1 MWTGKRAAK
10 KSECFV
16 SVSAL
21 LAAEKGSLERI
32 VELSREHFAAKG
44 NTSVERHRG
53 KIGTLPL
60 LELRPIVQRGQRA
73 RKRSSHQL
81 EKLEITL
88 HGADL
93 AAVLRALGAKMKE
106 LHHARIVLAARS
118 GCDARDFLHFHGERL
133 LGLIFKAEAAI
144 RDEKLQQ
151 SRQGHHEDHRG

>member
-1 MWTGKRAAK
+1 MRSKEKRMFRFSQRVAGGG
-10 KSECFV
+10 
-16 SVSAL
+16 
-21 LAAEKGSLERI
+21 KGSLERI

-93 AAVLRALGAKMKE
+93 AAVLRALGAKLKE

-118 GCDARDFLHFHGERL
+118 GCDACDFLHFHGERL
-133 LGLIFKAEAAI
+133 LG
-144 RDEKLQQ
+144 RSGNQ
-151 SRQGHHEDHRG
+151 

>member
-1 MWTGKRAAK
+1 MWTGKCAAK

-16 SVSAL
+16 SVSVL

-44 NTSVERHRG
+44 NTSVERHCG
-53 KIGTLPL
+53 KIGTLPQ

-88 HGADL
+88 HGGDL
-93 AAVLRALGAKMKE
+93 AAVLRARGAKLKE
-106 LHHARIVLAARS
+106 LQHARIVLGARY
-118 GCDARDFLHFHGERL
+118 GCGARVFLHIHGEWL
-133 LGLIFKAEAAI
+133 LGLFVQPEDGI

>member
-32 VELSREHFAAKG
+32 VELGREHLAAKG
-44 NTSVERHRG
+44 NTSVERHCG
-53 KIGTLPL
+53 KIGTLPQ

-93 AAVLRALGAKMKE
+93 AAVLQIGRASCRESEWG
-106 LHHARIVLAARS
+106 S
-118 GCDARDFLHFHGERL
+118 
-133 LGLIFKAEAAI
+133 
-144 RDEKLQQ
+144 
-151 SRQGHHEDHRG
+151 